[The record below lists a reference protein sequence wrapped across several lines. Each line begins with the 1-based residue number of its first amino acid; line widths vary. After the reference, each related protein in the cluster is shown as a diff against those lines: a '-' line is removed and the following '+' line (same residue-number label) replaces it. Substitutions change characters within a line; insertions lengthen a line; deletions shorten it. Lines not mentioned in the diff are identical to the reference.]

1 MKSLRLIAASVALA
15 VVTTITASAQAAPGR
30 QQPAATPRPAATS
43 PAPAGAP
50 ATPPTLTGKLAIIDS
65 SFFADE
71 KQGITRVVNAMK
83 GINAQF
89 QPQQTELDRMKNS
102 YDALVAE
109 IQKTAAVAD
118 PKTIAAKTDQAE
130 QMKRDLERKA
140 QDAQAAVERR
150 QREVLGPLQEEV
162 FNALQSY
169 AQSRG
174 IAVVIDMNRVP
185 VLFVADSVDIT
196 RDFITEYNRTHPATT
211 AAAGAGRP

>member
-1 MKSLRLIAASVALA
+1 MKSLRLITASVALA

-30 QQPAATPRPAATS
+30 QQPAATPRPAAPST
-43 PAPAGAP
+43 APAGGGA
-50 ATPPTLTGKLAIIDS
+50 APTLTGKLAIIDS

-71 KQGITRVVNAMK
+71 KQGIARVVNAMK

-89 QPQQTELDRMKNS
+89 QPQQAELDRLKTN
-102 YDALVAE
+102 YDALVAD

-118 PKTIAAKTDQAE
+118 PKSIAAKTDQAE
-130 QMKRDLERKA
+130 QLKRDMERKA

-150 QREVLGPLQEEV
+150 QREVLGPLQEDV

-169 AQSRG
+169 AQARG
-174 IAVVIDMNRVP
+174 IAIVIDMNRVP

-211 AAAGAGRP
+211 ASTGRP

>member
-1 MKSLRLIAASVALA
+1 MKSLRLIAAWVALA
-15 VVTTITASAQAAPGR
+15 VVTTITAGAQAAPGR
-30 QQPAATPRPAATS
+30 QQPAATPRPAPVGGST
-43 PAPAGAP
+43 AP

-71 KQGITRVVNAMK
+71 KNGIARVVNAMK
-83 GINAQF
+83 GINTQF

-118 PKTIAAKTDQAE
+118 PKTIATKTDQAE
-130 QMKRDLERKA
+130 QLKRDMERKA

-150 QREVLGPLQEEV
+150 QREVLGPLQEDV
-162 FNALQSY
+162 FNALQGY
-169 AQSRG
+169 AQARG

-196 RDFITEYNRTHPATT
+196 RDFIVEYNRTHPATT
-211 AAAGAGRP
+211 AAAGRP

>member
-30 QQPAATPRPAATS
+30 QQPAATPRPAAPS
-43 PAPAGAP
+43 PAPAGGGA
-50 ATPPTLTGKLAIIDS
+50 APTLTGKLAIIDS

-83 GINAQF
+83 GINSQF
-89 QPQQTELDRMKNS
+89 QPQQAELDRMKTN
-102 YDALVAE
+102 YDALIAD
-109 IQKTAAVAD
+109 IQKTSAVAD
-118 PKTIAAKTDQAE
+118 PKSIAAKTDQAE
-130 QMKRDLERKA
+130 LLKRDIERKA

-162 FNALQSY
+162 FNALQTY
-169 AQSRG
+169 AQTRG

-211 AAAGAGRP
+211 AAAGTGRP

>member
-15 VVTTITASAQAAPGR
+15 VVTTITVGAQAAPGR
-30 QQPAATPRPAATS
+30 QQPAATPRPAPSTS
-43 PAPAGAP
+43 P
-50 ATPPTLTGKLAIIDS
+50 ATPPTLTGKFAIIDS
-65 SFFADE
+65 SYFADE
-71 KQGITRVVNAMK
+71 KQGIARVVNAMK

-89 QPQQTELDRMKNS
+89 QPQQAELDRIKNS

-130 QMKRDLERKA
+130 QLKRDLERKA

-150 QREVLGPLQEEV
+150 QREVLGPLQEDV

-169 AQSRG
+169 AQTRG
-174 IAVVIDMNRVP
+174 IAIVIDQNRVP

-211 AAAGAGRP
+211 AAAGPGRP